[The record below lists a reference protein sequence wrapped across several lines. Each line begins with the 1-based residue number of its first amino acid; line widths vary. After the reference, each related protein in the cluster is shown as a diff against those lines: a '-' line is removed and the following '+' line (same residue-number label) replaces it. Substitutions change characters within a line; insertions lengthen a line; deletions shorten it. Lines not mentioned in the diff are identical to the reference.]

1 MQLKWRRE
9 PLAHAPRERQ
19 RHQTVT
25 WLTVQHVIALACCNA
40 SSAGRRCRLDRS
52 DFENLSEETRAK
64 LVAAKTPEEIL
75 AVAKSEGIKLS
86 EEDLE
91 AVSGGGKWSLSLEPC
106 DFC

>member
-1 MQLKWRRE
+1 M
-9 PLAHAPRERQ
+9 
-19 RHQTVT
+19 
-25 WLTVQHVIALACCNA
+25 
-40 SSAGRRCRLDRS
+40 DRS

-75 AVAKSEGIKLS
+75 AAKSEGIKLS